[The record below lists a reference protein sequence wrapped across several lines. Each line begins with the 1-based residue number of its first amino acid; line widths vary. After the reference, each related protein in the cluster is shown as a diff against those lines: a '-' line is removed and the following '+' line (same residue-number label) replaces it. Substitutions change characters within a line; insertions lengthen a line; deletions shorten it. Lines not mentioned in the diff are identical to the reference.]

1 MISSRRVRSG
11 HLFSLGSIPS
21 SEQQELI
28 AKAKAAKVKHHSVGV
43 YKCGDFVSHCVPD
56 FELEE
61 HIAYNTAM
69 RFGRGLFIDG
79 KCVNK
84 GYLSDEEVVA
94 WEAKIKDWSMPEI
107 RYPRS

>member
-11 HLFSLGSIPS
+11 HLFSLGTIPS
-21 SEQQELI
+21 SEQQEMV

-61 HIAYNTAM
+61 HIARVFPGFLFRVDRYIHESHRIRLPEENWTYDDIKNFTAS
-69 RFGRGLFIDG
+69 RLKTI
-79 KCVNK
+79 
-84 GYLSDEEVVA
+84 
-94 WEAKIKDWSMPEI
+94 
-107 RYPRS
+107 